1 MVAPYLFWVSIDTGS
16 CQASAHLHAVLT
28 DSLLQA
34 KVEPPWADNCA
45 MRIEKW
51 GILVNAL
58 NKLAVRSAAL
68 EGLLEVTIFT
78 HTYIWNCRWTS
89 KRRSILR
96 DIGLDIAAVRFIVGR
111 AVLKTRPFVQRPRAD
126 CGNAVLFCLT
136 PQLQLC
142 QVTHIGL
149 NLCMRMCTGGV
160 AQGPEQVMSE
170 EELRDLLGCDV
181 VPLFKVLFAQMA
193 ASCVEMT
200 EALRQSSRGRQV
212 TSNTQLISCKNDG
225 RQCRVQRESVNFQ
238 WQVQR
243 RISAVHHSIQHLPL
257 LAKMMHGIKKLQ

>member
-1 MVAPYLFWVSIDTGS
+1 MKRSASPHLGGSSLSFWVSIDTGS
-16 CQASAHLHAVLT
+16 CQASAHLHAVFT

-68 EGLLEVTIFT
+68 EGLLEVTIYT
-78 HTYIWNCRWTS
+78 PYILELYIVYNIWNCRWTS

-96 DIGLDIAAVRFIVGR
+96 DTGLDVAAVRFTVGR
-111 AVLKTRPFVQRPRAD
+111 AVLKTRSFVQRPRAD
-126 CGNAVLFCLT
+126 CGNVVLFCLT
-136 PQLQLC
+136 PPLQLC
-142 QVTHIGL
+142 QVTRIGL
-149 NLCMRMCTGGV
+149 YLCMRMCTGGG

-200 EALRQSSRGRQV
+200 EALRQSSRGRRGDV
-212 TSNTQLISCKNDG
+212 SHPINIL
-225 RQCRVQRESVNFQ
+225 
-238 WQVQR
+238 
-243 RISAVHHSIQHLPL
+243 
-257 LAKMMHGIKKLQ
+257 